1 VSGGIGPKVAAR
13 IAQLRK
19 ARGWSMRE
27 LARRSGLPPESIS
40 RAERG
45 LNEPSIT
52 SLDKICE
59 GLGIDL
65 PAFFSFASRPRLE
78 VVAREEE
85 IQHAVDLLRAADS
98 GARRRMVGALDAL
111 CTETSSPKPAHR
123 ASKRAGRT

>member
-1 VSGGIGPKVAAR
+1 MSGAIGARVAAR

-45 LNEPSIT
+45 LNEPSVT

-65 PAFFSFASRPRLE
+65 PEFFAFAKRPRLE

-111 CTETSSPKPAHR
+111 CTEASGKPAGR
-123 ASKRAGRT
+123 ATSRTAR